1 MSEVALRTFD
11 TRDIPDLVRLWNE
24 MFAAD
29 GLNERRGIEQ
39 FTALYARV
47 TPSQDPCADVIVAEL
62 EGTAVGYARH
72 HWVDTA
78 DGVREHRVWIF
89 AGPDYRGGTAE
100 RLQDAADQRARAV
113 AIAQGPIDRPRMLGA
128 WASDRQAWRIRMLE
142 ARGFHA
148 ERWTFEMERPTLDD
162 IHVPGTPAGI
172 ELRRADPA
180 SLRRLWDASG
190 EAFEDHWGGIDRSDA
205 GFDVWRSEPYTD
217 PGLFVVAWDGDQL
230 AGGVMPIVNA
240 AENRELGVNRG
251 WMMSVFVR
259 RSWRRRGL
267 GASLVGAALTR
278 LRERGL
284 SSAVLTVDADN
295 PTGAVGLYERAGF
308 AVSGREISYRR
319 PMEER

>member
-1 MSEVALRTFD
+1 
-11 TRDIPDLVRLWNE
+11 
-24 MFAAD
+24 
-29 GLNERRGIEQ
+29 
-39 FTALYARV
+39 
-47 TPSQDPCADVIVAEL
+47 
-62 EGTAVGYARH
+62 
-72 HWVDTA
+72 
-78 DGVREHRVWIF
+78 
-89 AGPDYRGGTAE
+89 
-100 RLQDAADQRARAV
+100 
-113 AIAQGPIDRPRMLGA
+113 
-128 WASDRQAWRIRMLE
+128 MLE

-148 ERWTFEMERPTLDD
+148 ARWTFEMERPTLDH
-162 IHVPGTPAGI
+162 IRVPGTPAGI
-172 ELRRADPA
+172 ELRRADGDPA

-217 PGLFVVAWDGDQL
+217 PGPFVVAWDGDQL

-295 PTGAVGLYERAGF
+295 PTGPSGCMSAPDSPSAGVRSATGARWRSVERRGPTCAYTSRIYRTVRGHSLPSLQPPDAERPLRWPFVARTATIGHSLAVTNTGGKSRGHRYSAGS
-308 AVSGREISYRR
+308 ALTRSRTSW
-319 PMEER
+319 